1 MRPFITLKTLAIA
14 ATLATGLACT
24 STANAGHCH
33 APQCYY
39 KTVITWQVI
48 EEPCYDYVTKYDH
61 CGRPYQV
68 RVVTYKTVRIP
79 VEKLVKVCY

>member
-1 MRPFITLKTLAIA
+1 MRQLIRLKSFALAA
-14 ATLATGLACT
+14 AVLIGLAVT
-24 STANAGHCH
+24 STASAGNCH
-33 APQCYY
+33 APRCYY

-61 CGRPYQV
+61 CGQPYRV
-68 RVVTYKTVRIP
+68 KVVTYKTVKVP